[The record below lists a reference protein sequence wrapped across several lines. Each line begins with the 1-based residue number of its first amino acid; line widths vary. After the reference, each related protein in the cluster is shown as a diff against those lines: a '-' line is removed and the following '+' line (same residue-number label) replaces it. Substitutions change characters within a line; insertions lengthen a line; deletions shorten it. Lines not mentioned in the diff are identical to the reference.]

1 MFTPQACNED
11 LTEVIMY
18 IQVPGVFS
26 TKEQERLQS
35 LITQYGVDPKTQM
48 QKKGVTYVSRLE
60 VCIP

>member
-1 MFTPQACNED
+1 
-11 LTEVIMY
+11 MY
-18 IQVPGVFS
+18 VQVPGVFS

-60 VCIP
+60 VRTPYF